1 MAGISAK
8 GVLRKNLPIYFLVDV
23 SGSMYGNRIA
33 AVNEAMNQLVPELHK
48 FADNYKLVDFT
59 IRVITYGNGKA
70 NWKIGNRNKGVDLRS
85 YNWIDILEDEVDGGT
100 PADKAIELVMS
111 TMGNDYREYLGA
123 YVGTPLI
130 IVISDGYSNGYKTF
144 QQAVDEFMQTKIGP
158 KAIRVAIGI
167 DTENDQR
174 ATDELAYFGQ
184 NGFKHAT
191 DNVAE
196 ITQLISVAT
205 LKSMSTAS
213 VKTNNDKNDTNG
225 PVNVFEDEDAF

>member
-8 GVLRKNLPIYFLVDV
+8 GVLRKSLPIYFLVDV

-33 AVNEAMNQLVPELHK
+33 AVNEAMNLLVPELHK

-85 YNWIDILEDEVDGGT
+85 YSWIDILEDEVDGGT

-130 IVISDGYSNGYKTF
+130 IVISDGYSNGMKPF
-144 QQAVDEFMQTKIGP
+144 HQAVDEFMKTKVGP
-158 KAIRVAIGI
+158 KSIRVAIGI

-213 VKTNNDKNDTNG
+213 VKTNSDKNDANG
-225 PVNVFEDEDAF
+225 TVNVFEDEDAF